1 MAMNEKLK
9 ELRQTRGLSQEK
21 MAEELEMSRNS
32 YARLERGETKL
43 DYETLQQIAMLF
55 KIDIAQLVEAD
66 TKGLVLQQTVSFQ
79 EENTDNRNA
88 YQINIRTDETILL
101 ELEATKA
108 KLEFSEKLLAEK
120 DNRIQELNAQIE
132 TLNTLVNVLRQE
144 KN

>member
-1 MAMNEKLK
+1 MPINEKLK
-9 ELRQTRGLSQEK
+9 ELRKTSGLSQEQV
-21 MAEELEMSRNS
+21 AEELDISRS
-32 YARLERGETKL
+32 RYARLESGESKL

-66 TKGLVLQQTVSFQ
+66 AKGLVLQQTVTFQ
-79 EENTDNRNA
+79 ENHNDNKQN
-88 YQINIRTDETILL
+88 QINIYTDKTILL

>member
-1 MAMNEKLK
+1 MPINEKLK
-9 ELRQTRGLSQEK
+9 ELRKTSGLSQEQV
-21 MAEELEMSRNS
+21 AEELDISRS
-32 YARLERGETKL
+32 RYARLESGESKL

-66 TKGLVLQQTVSFQ
+66 TKGLVLQQTVTFQ

-88 YQINIRTDETILL
+88 HQINIRTDETILL